1 MIGKVSE
8 TVQNDFLA
16 CSLPKNLGEILKN
29 DNHSIII
36 DVLDQNSP
44 ST

>member
-1 MIGKVSE
+1 MGKVSE
-8 TVQNDFLA
+8 TLQNDWLVA
-16 CSLPKNLGEILKN
+16 YIKNLGKICYN

-36 DVLDQNSP
+36 NVLDQNSP